1 MTLKNTTTNF
11 PSLKQWISQQK
22 NKDEIIKLP
31 NKELIKLYI
40 NEYENYMFD

>member
-1 MTLKNTTTNF
+1 MTLKNTKTNF

-22 NKDEIIKLP
+22 NKGAIIKLS
-31 NKELIKLYI
+31 NEELIKSYI